1 MRSHRTGAVRLSTD
15 RRQPEL
21 TPDILLRTYAAG
33 IFPMAESADDP
44 TLFWVDPDRRGILPL
59 DTFHV
64 PRKLQ
69 RTLRSAAFDIRVDTA
84 FADVIRECG
93 AARPGRPSTWIN
105 SEIVRLYVGLHR
117 MGHAHSVEAWIDGR
131 LVGGLY
137 GVALGGA
144 FFGESMFSR
153 TEDASKVALCHL
165 VARLRRGGFRLLD
178 TQFVTKHLTQF
189 GVYEVER
196 GEFRKMLATALEI
209 NAEFYDGPL
218 DDRDLAFRQSTRQ
231 PPSPTS

>member
-1 MRSHRTGAVRLSTD
+1 MSTS

-21 TPDILLRTYAAG
+21 ITPDILLRTYAAG

-44 TLFWVDPDRRGILPL
+44 TLFWVDPDRRGVLPL
-59 DTFHV
+59 DAFHV

-69 RTLRSAAFDIRVDTA
+69 KTLDAAPFDIRVDTA
-84 FADVIRECG
+84 FAEVIAQCG
-93 AARPGRPSTWIN
+93 APRPGRLSTWIN

-117 MGHAHSVEAWIDGR
+117 MGHAHSVEAWRDGC

-144 FFGESMFSR
+144 FFGESMFSSA
-153 TEDASKVALCHL
+153 EDASKVALCHL
-165 VARLRRGGFRLLD
+165 VARLRRGRFRLLD

-196 GEFRKMLATALEI
+196 AEFRRMLAAALEI
-209 NAEFYDGPL
+209 DAEFPLGPL
-218 DDRDLAFRQSTRQ
+218 DARDLAFRRS
-231 PPSPTS
+231 SSGA

>member
-1 MRSHRTGAVRLSTD
+1 LSTD

-33 IFPMAESADDP
+33 IFPMAESAEDP
-44 TLFWVDPDRRGILPL
+44 TLFWVDPDRRGVLPL

-64 PRKLQ
+64 SRKLQ
-69 RTLRSAAFDIRVDTA
+69 KTVRSGVFDVRVDTA
-84 FADVIRECG
+84 FNDVIRMCSE
-93 AARPGRPSTWIN
+93 AHDERPSTWIN
-105 SEIVRLYVGLHR
+105 GEIIRLYAGLHR
-117 MGHAHSVEAWIDGR
+117 MGHAHSVETWRDGQ

-153 TEDASKVALCHL
+153 EPDASKVALCHL

-178 TQFVTKHLTQF
+178 TQFVTKHLSQF
-189 GVYEVER
+189 GVREIPR
-196 GEFRKMLATALEI
+196 AEFRRLLAQALDVS
-209 NAEFYDGPL
+209 AEFYRGPL
-218 DDRDLAFRQSTRQ
+218 GASDLAFRQSLTQ
-231 PPSPTS
+231 TS

>member
-1 MRSHRTGAVRLSTD
+1 MGAGQRGSPLELPMSNDRD

-59 DTFHV
+59 DRFHV
-64 PRKLQ
+64 SRKLQ
-69 RTLRSAAFDIRVDTA
+69 RRLRDGTFDVRVDTSFEHVVRA
-84 FADVIRECG
+84 CG
-93 AARPGRPSTWIN
+93 AAHEGRLTTWIN
-105 SEIVRLYVGLHR
+105 NEIIRLYTGLFR
-117 MGHAHSVEAWIDGR
+117 MGHAHSIESWRDGK

-153 TEDASKVALCHL
+153 ETDASKVALCHL
-165 VARLRRGGFRLLD
+165 VARLGRGGFKLLD
-178 TQFVTKHLTQF
+178 TQFITKHLTTF
-189 GVYEVER
+189 GAYEVNR
-196 GEFRKMLATALEI
+196 DEFRVMLAAALAVD
-209 NAEFYDGPL
+209 AEFYCGPL
-218 DDRDLAFRQSTRQ
+218 DESDLSFR
-231 PPSPTS
+231 PHH

>member
-1 MRSHRTGAVRLSTD
+1 MSTD

-44 TLFWVDPDRRGILPL
+44 TLFWVDPDRRGVLPVGA
-59 DTFHV
+59 FHI

-69 RTLRSAAFDIRVDTA
+69 KTLRTTPFEVRVDTA
-84 FADVIRECG
+84 FERVVRECG
-93 AARPGRPSTWIN
+93 AAHPGRPSTWIN
-105 SEIVRLYVGLHR
+105 GEIVRLYLGLHR
-117 MGHAHSVEAWIDGR
+117 MGPAHSIETWHEGH

-137 GVALGGA
+137 GVALGSA

-153 TEDASKVALCHL
+153 ATDASKIALCHL
-165 VARLRRGGFRLLD
+165 MARLRRGGFRLVD

-189 GVYEVER
+189 GVFEVAR
-196 GEFRKMLATALEI
+196 SEFRRMLSEALEV
-209 NAEFYDGPL
+209 NADFYLGPL
-218 DDRDLAFRQSTRQ
+218 DPIDLEFRQPAT
-231 PPSPTS
+231 PTA

>member
-1 MRSHRTGAVRLSTD
+1 MSTS

-21 TPDILLRTYAAG
+21 ITPDILLRTYAAG

-44 TLFWVDPDRRGILPL
+44 TLFWVDPDRRGVLPL

-69 RTLRSAAFDIRVDTA
+69 KTLDAAPFDIRIDTA
-84 FADVIRECG
+84 FAEVIAQCG
-93 AARPGRPSTWIN
+93 APRPGRLSTWIN
-105 SEIVRLYVGLHR
+105 GEIVRLYVGLHR
-117 MGHAHSVEAWIDGR
+117 MGHAHSVEAWRDDR

-144 FFGESMFSR
+144 FFGESMFSSM
-153 TEDASKVALCHL
+153 EDASKVALCHL
-165 VARLRRGGFRLLD
+165 VARLRRGRFRLLD
-178 TQFVTKHLTQF
+178 TQFITKHLMQF

-196 GEFRKMLATALEI
+196 VEFRRMLAAALEI
-209 NAEFYDGPL
+209 DAEFPLGPL
-218 DDRDLAFRQSTRQ
+218 DARDLAFRRSAGGT
-231 PPSPTS
+231 P

>member
-1 MRSHRTGAVRLSTD
+1 LSTS

-21 TPDILLRTYAAG
+21 ITPDILLRTYAAG

-44 TLFWVDPDRRGILPL
+44 TLFWVDPDRRGVLPL

-69 RTLRSAAFDIRVDTA
+69 KTLDAAPFDIRVDTA

-93 AARPGRPSTWIN
+93 APRPGRLSTWIN

-117 MGHAHSVEAWIDGR
+117 MGHAHSIEAWRDGR

-144 FFGESMFSR
+144 FFGESMFSSM
-153 TEDASKVALCHL
+153 EDASKVALCHL

-189 GVYEVER
+189 GAYEVER
-196 GEFRKMLATALEI
+196 AEFRRMLAAALEI
-209 NAEFYDGPL
+209 DAEFPLGPL
-218 DDRDLAFRQSTRQ
+218 DARDLAFRRSGGGV
-231 PPSPTS
+231 P

>member
-1 MRSHRTGAVRLSTD
+1 MSTD

-59 DTFHV
+59 DAFHV

-69 RTLRSAAFDIRVDTA
+69 KTLRSGRFEVRVDTA
-84 FADVIRECG
+84 FADVIKLCGEARE
-93 AARPGRPSTWIN
+93 GRPSTWIN
-105 SEIVRLYVGLHR
+105 GEIIRLYVGLHR
-117 MGHAHSVEAWIDGR
+117 MGHAHSVETWHDGR

-137 GVALGGA
+137 GVALAGA

-153 TEDASKVALCHL
+153 EPDASKVALCHL
-165 VARLRRGGFRLLD
+165 IARLRRGAFRLLD
-178 TQFVTKHLTQF
+178 TQFVTKHLSQF
-189 GVYEVER
+189 GAREITR
-196 GEFRKMLATALEI
+196 AEFRRLLAQALDVG
-209 NAEFYDGPL
+209 AEFYRGPL
-218 DDRDLAFRQSTRQ
+218 DESDLAFRQSLTH
-231 PPSPTS
+231 TS

>member
-1 MRSHRTGAVRLSTD
+1 LSTD

-44 TLFWVDPDRRGILPL
+44 TLFWVDPDRRGVLPL

-69 RTLRSAAFDIRVDTA
+69 KTLRSGRFEVRIDTA
-84 FADVIRECG
+84 FADVIRMCG
-93 AARPGRPSTWIN
+93 EANDGRPSTWIN
-105 SEIVRLYVGLHR
+105 GEIIRLYAGLHR
-117 MGHAHSVEAWIDGR
+117 MGHAHSIESWRDGR

-153 TEDASKVALCHL
+153 EPDASKVALCHL
-165 VARLRRGGFRLLD
+165 VARLRRGRFTLLD
-178 TQFVTKHLTQF
+178 TQFVTRHLSQF
-189 GVYEVER
+189 GVREIAR
-196 GEFRKMLATALEI
+196 AEFRRLLAQALDV
-209 NAEFYDGPL
+209 NAEFYRGPL
-218 DDRDLAFRQSTRQ
+218 GESDLAFRQSLTQ
-231 PPSPTS
+231 TS

>member
-1 MRSHRTGAVRLSTD
+1 
-15 RRQPEL
+15 
-21 TPDILLRTYAAG
+21 
-33 IFPMAESADDP
+33 MAESADDP
-44 TLFWVDPDRRGILPL
+44 TLFWVDPDRRGVLPL

-69 RTLRSAAFDIRVDTA
+69 KALRTAPFEVRVDTA

-93 AARPGRPSTWIN
+93 ARRPGRPSTWIN
-105 SEIVRLYVGLHR
+105 NEIVRLYVGLHQ
-117 MGHAHSVEAWIDGR
+117 MGHAHSVETWHGER

-144 FFGESMFSR
+144 FFGESMFSHM
-153 TEDASKVALCHL
+153 EDASKVALCHL
-165 VARLRRGGFRLLD
+165 VARLRRGAFRLLD

-196 GEFRKMLATALEI
+196 AEFRTMLARALEI
-209 NAEFYDGPL
+209 NAEFYAGPL
-218 DDRDLAFRQSTRQ
+218 NDRDLSFRGPRAT
-231 PPSPTS
+231 P

>member
-1 MRSHRTGAVRLSTD
+1 LSTD

-44 TLFWVDPDRRGILPL
+44 TLFWVDPDRRGVLPL
-59 DTFHV
+59 DGFHV
-64 PRKLQ
+64 SRKLQ
-69 RTLRSAAFDIRVDTA
+69 RTLRSDTFDVRVDTA

-93 AARPGRPSTWIN
+93 AIRAGRLTTWIN
-105 SEIVRLYVGLHR
+105 SEIVRLYIGLHR
-117 MGHAHSVEAWIDGR
+117 MGHAHSIETWHDGR

-153 TEDASKVALCHL
+153 MEDASKVALCHL

-189 GVYEVER
+189 GAHEVER
-196 GEFRKMLATALEI
+196 AEFRTMLAHALEI

-218 DDRDLAFRQSTRQ
+218 DERDLSFRHGAR
-231 PPSPTS
+231 

>member
-1 MRSHRTGAVRLSTD
+1 
-15 RRQPEL
+15 
-21 TPDILLRTYAAG
+21 
-33 IFPMAESADDP
+33 MAESADDP
-44 TLFWVDPDRRGILPL
+44 TLFWVDPDRRGVLPL

-69 RTLRSAAFDIRVDTA
+69 RKLRSAAFDVSVDTA

-93 AARPGRPSTWIN
+93 AAQPGRPSTWIN
-105 SEIVRLYVGLHR
+105 SEIVRLYVGLYQ
-117 MGHAHSVEAWIDGR
+117 MGHAHSIEVWLEGR
-131 LVGGLY
+131 LAGGLY

-153 TEDASKVALCHL
+153 VEDASKVGLCHL

-189 GVYEVER
+189 GAYELER
-196 GEFRKMLATALEI
+196 GDFRKLLATALEI

-218 DDRDLAFRQSTRQ
+218 NERDLTFR
-231 PPSPTS
+231 

>member
-1 MRSHRTGAVRLSTD
+1 LSTD

-33 IFPMAESADDP
+33 IFPMAETADDP
-44 TLFWVDPDRRGILPL
+44 TLFWVDPDRRGVLPL
-59 DTFHV
+59 DAFHV
-64 PRKLQ
+64 SRKLQ
-69 RTLRSAAFDIRVDTA
+69 RTLRAAPFDVRLDTA
-84 FADVIRECG
+84 FAAVIGECG
-93 AARPGRPSTWIN
+93 AARPDRPSTWIN
-105 SEIVRLYVGLHR
+105 GEIVRLYIGLHW
-117 MGHAHSVEAWIDGR
+117 MGHAHSVETWRDGR

-153 TEDASKVALCHL
+153 EEDASKVALCHL

-189 GVYEVER
+189 GAHEVER
-196 GEFRKMLATALEI
+196 ADFRTMLAHALEI
-209 NAEFYDGPL
+209 NADFYAGPL
-218 DDRDLAFRQSTRQ
+218 DERDLSFRG
-231 PPSPTS
+231 

>member
-1 MRSHRTGAVRLSTD
+1 MSNDRD

-44 TLFWVDPDRRGILPL
+44 TLFWVDPDQRGVLPL
-59 DTFHV
+59 DTFHIG
-64 PRKLQ
+64 RKLQ
-69 RTLRSAAFDIRVDTA
+69 RRLRDGTFTVTLDAAFEPV
-84 FADVIRECG
+84 VRECG
-93 AARPGRPSTWIN
+93 AAHEGRPSTWIN

-117 MGHAHSVEAWIDGR
+117 MGHAHSIEAWRDGR

-153 TEDASKVALCHL
+153 ETDASKVALCHL
-165 VARLRRGGFRLLD
+165 VARLRRGRFQLLD
-178 TQFVTKHLTQF
+178 TQFITKHLATF
-189 GVYEVER
+189 GAVEVER
-196 GEFRKMLATALEI
+196 TEFRRLLANALAAD
-209 NAEFYDGPL
+209 AEFYAGPL
-218 DDRDLAFRQSTRQ
+218 SEADLAFRRANN
-231 PPSPTS
+231 

>member
-1 MRSHRTGAVRLSTD
+1 LSTD

-44 TLFWVDPDRRGILPL
+44 TLFWVDPDTRGVLPI
-59 DTFHV
+59 DAFHV
-64 PRKLQ
+64 SRTLQ
-69 RTLRSAAFDIRVDTA
+69 RCLRDGTFTVTVDTA
-84 FADVIRECG
+84 FEPVIRACG
-93 AARPGRPSTWIN
+93 AAREGRPSTWIN

-117 MGHAHSVEAWIDGR
+117 MGHAHSIETWQNDR

-153 TEDASKVALCHL
+153 ASDASKVALCHL
-165 VARLRRGGFRLLD
+165 IARLRRGGFRLLD
-178 TQFVTKHLTQF
+178 TQFITRHLTTF
-189 GVYEVER
+189 GAHEVSR
-196 GEFRKMLATALEI
+196 AEFRRMLGEALAVD
-209 NAEFYDGPL
+209 AEF
-218 DDRDLAFRQSTRQ
+218 
-231 PPSPTS
+231 

>member
-1 MRSHRTGAVRLSTD
+1 MSTD

-33 IFPMAESADDP
+33 IFPMAETADDP
-44 TLFWVDPDRRGILPL
+44 TLFWVDPDRRGVLPL

-69 RTLRSAAFDIRVDTA
+69 RTLRSTAFEIRIDTA

-93 AARPGRPSTWIN
+93 AALPGRPSTWIN
-105 SEIVRLYVGLHR
+105 GEIVRLYVGLHQ
-117 MGHAHSVEAWIDGR
+117 MGHAHSVETWHEGR

-153 TEDASKVALCHL
+153 MEDASKVALCHL

-196 GEFRKMLATALEI
+196 AEFRSMLARALEI
-209 NAEFYDGPL
+209 NAEFYAGPL
-218 DDRDLAFRQSTRQ
+218 DERDLSFRQPFAQAATR
-231 PPSPTS
+231 PE